1 MERVPLAGSLATKLD
16 NLTSS
21 GSGGGHQSQSQSHLQ
36 PHQKEPRSSNDNI
49 DIFATETREVT
60 PDSPISQV
68 LECGSVQAVPLN
80 GFHAKIISISFV
92 FEFPFSH
99 FALHEFFPFF

>member
-21 GSGGGHQSQSQSHLQ
+21 GGHQSQSQSHLQ

-68 LECGSVQAVPLN
+68 LECGFGSSRATLWLPCKDYINFLR
-80 GFHAKIISISFV
+80 FF
-92 FEFPFSH
+92 FEFLFSH
-99 FALHEFFPFF
+99 FALHEFSPLF